1 MTIEESAFNG
11 CTGLKTAT
19 VLAPVKKLVLNDT
32 NALETLTLGTD
43 INKLEINSTS
53 LKEHQRSRQ
62 EGRLLQAT
70 SARGTAPPHCGVAC
84 GEEGEEEIVP
94 FNLSRWRQ

>member
-53 LKEHQRSRQ
+53 LKDH
-62 EGRLLQAT
+62 
-70 SARGTAPPHCGVAC
+70 
-84 GEEGEEEIVP
+84 
-94 FNLSRWRQ
+94 